1 LSSDLETRVERV
13 VRVLDKRKAEDI
25 EVINLE
31 DIDYIAKGVVIATSM
46 GGKHTF
52 ALYDHLK
59 SELKPL
65 GEEFF
70 GDDKSDDW
78 IVVDMGEI
86 IVHLMTPAY
95 RQKYSIEEF
104 LSSLKKGV

>member
-46 GGKHTF
+46 GGKQ
-52 ALYDHLK
+52 
-59 SELKPL
+59 
-65 GEEFF
+65 
-70 GDDKSDDW
+70 
-78 IVVDMGEI
+78 
-86 IVHLMTPAY
+86 
-95 RQKYSIEEF
+95 R
-104 LSSLKKGV
+104 SS

>member
-1 LSSDLETRVERV
+1 ME
-13 VRVLDKRKAEDI
+13 
-25 EVINLE
+25 
-31 DIDYIAKGVVIATSM
+31 
-46 GGKHTF
+46 GKHTF

-65 GEEFF
+65 G
-70 GDDKSDDW
+70 KSFLEMIKVMIGLW
-78 IVVDMGEI
+78 LDMGEI